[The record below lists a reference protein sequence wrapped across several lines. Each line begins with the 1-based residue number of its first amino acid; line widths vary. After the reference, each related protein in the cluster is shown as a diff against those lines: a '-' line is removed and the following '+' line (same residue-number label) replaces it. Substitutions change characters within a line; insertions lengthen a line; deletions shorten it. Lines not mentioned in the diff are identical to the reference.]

1 MEALPA
7 KTAMQNTFC
16 QMKVEESL
24 ERIEQEREPSC
35 LGSDRTCNIRRADIA
50 RPDLPHVDMALLR
63 SDEETE
69 RDAADEVGDNSRN
82 EEQTISSGIYHFC
95 ASFLLKFK
103 RIGVPSSSN
112 SSRRRFSM
120 KRR

>member
-1 MEALPA
+1 
-7 KTAMQNTFC
+7 MQNTFC

-24 ERIEQEREPSC
+24 ERIEQEREAASLC
-35 LGSDRTCNIRRADIA
+35 SDRTCDIRRADIA
-50 RPDLPHVDMALLR
+50 RPDLPHVDMAFLR
-63 SDEETE
+63 SDDEAE
-69 RDAADEVGDNSRN
+69 RDAADEVGDKGRN
-82 EEQTISSGIYHFC
+82 EEQTVSSGIYHFC
-95 ASFLLKFK
+95 ASFLLKFR